1 MAAIKGLIRAISISK
16 QKGMQKVNV
25 PEAELRI
32 DHGIVGD
39 AHAGNWDRQIS
50 LLEIESIETMVA
62 KGANVSPGDFAENI
76 TTEGIDLS
84 KLAIGNKLRLG
95 AEVEIKITKFGKQCH
110 GRCIIYDQIGDCIMP
125 RRGVFAK
132 VSREGSIRVG
142 DIIEVKTDGD

>member
-16 QKGMQKVNV
+16 EKGMQKVNV
-25 PEAELRI
+25 PEAGLRI

>member
-50 LLEIESIETMVA
+50 LLEIESIETMVT

>member
-1 MAAIKGLIRAISISK
+1 MAAIKGRIRAISVSK

-50 LLEIESIETMVA
+50 LLEVESIDIIAA
-62 KGANVSPGDFAENI
+62 KGAEVSPGDFAENI

-84 KLAIGNKLRLG
+84 ELKIGDKLRLG
-95 AEVEIKITKFGKQCH
+95 TEVEIKITRFGKQCH
-110 GRCIIYDQIGDCIMP
+110 GRCIIYEQIGDCIMP

-132 VSREGSIRVG
+132 VSRQGSIRTG
-142 DIIEVKTDGD
+142 DIIEVNTDGD